1 MAKPYSGENTLTY
14 LITLMKT
21 ALAGKLDRG
30 DVVND
35 LTSAD
40 PGKVLSAAQGK
51 ALAERIQNAGGGDM
65 LKAVYDADGDG
76 IADNALRL
84 EGRAASDFTTPASL
98 QAYVTGL
105 KGQPGG
111 LVPLMEDGKINSVY
125 LPSYVDDVLEGY
137 LSGGFFYAEET
148 HETLLP
154 GEGGKIYIDLPSN
167 VSYRYS
173 GSVYVPITSSDLTE
187 ISNQAVQAIWDAAG
201 GEDA

>member
-1 MAKPYSGENTLTY
+1 
-14 LITLMKT
+14 
-21 ALAGKLDRG
+21 
-30 DVVND
+30 
-35 LTSAD
+35 
-40 PGKVLSAAQGK
+40 
-51 ALAERIQNAGGGDM
+51 M

-201 GEDA
+201 GEGA